1 MNVAITVRL
10 ERNPWK
16 NRGKQSAINLY
27 DCIHAAGENA
37 FYITPTAELKDCD
50 KNHIGY
56 TEEAALTD
64 HIPPPDLLIIHGH
77 FPGDTFLQRFKKRY
91 PKCKIV
97 HYFLE
102 NPIAEASLS
111 LTSGKEL
118 SCSDLTEEL
127 WIPPHQMTNAEYLIS
142 LHLQEVTAKV
152 APYLWS
158 PFFLQES
165 LRSKKYKNCYF
176 DNSRET
182 GVSIIETNTSFV
194 KNFFIPLFACE
205 QVNLRDSSSLGSV
218 SVFNTK
224 NIKNTPLH
232 SSLIKRLSLAKQ
244 DKLFLSNNWES
255 PDIYSRCGQ
264 YIVSHQAGSQ
274 LNYQHLE
281 CLYLGL
287 PLIHNSPE
295 ISSCG
300 YYYKGSNS
308 SMARNQLTNAI
319 LHHANNLPDYQFAA
333 KELFQQFSPRAE
345 ANLKK
350 IKKLIYSK

>member
-1 MNVAITVRL
+1 MNIAITVQL
-10 ERNPWK
+10 ERNPWR
-16 NRGKQSAINLY
+16 NRAKQSAINLY
-27 DCIHAAGENA
+27 DCIYFAGENA
-37 FYITPTAELKDCD
+37 FYITPTKELKDCN

-56 TEEAALTD
+56 TEEAALTG
-64 HIPPPDLLIIHGH
+64 HCPTPDLLIIHGH
-77 FPGDTFLQRFKKRY
+77 FPCEDFLRRFKHKY
-91 PKCKIV
+91 PQCKIV

-102 NPIAEASLS
+102 NPMAEASLS
-111 LTSGKEL
+111 LTCGKAL
-118 SCSDLTEEL
+118 NCSELTEEL
-127 WIPPHQMTNAEYLIS
+127 WIPPHQIMNSEYLAS
-142 LHLQEVTAKV
+142 LHLQEVKIVA

-165 LRSKKYKNCYF
+165 LKKKKYKHCTF
-176 DNSRET
+176 DSSREI

-205 QVNLRDSSSLGSV
+205 KVNLQDDSILSSV
-218 SVFNTK
+218 SVFNTQA
-224 NIKNTPLH
+224 IKNSPLH
-232 SSLIKRLSLAKQ
+232 SGLKKQLSLSRQ
-244 DKLFLSNNWES
+244 GKLFLSNNWES

-264 YIVSHQAGSQ
+264 YIVSHQTGSE

-295 ISSCG
+295 IDSCG

-308 SMARNQLTNAI
+308 KMAQNQIVNAI
-319 LHHANNLPDYQFAA
+319 LHHTNNLPDYQREASA
-333 KELFQQFSPRAE
+333 LIQLFSPTAE